1 MRTWLPVV
9 FCLATVLSVGRLA
22 GAADTTH
29 PTPPPPEAVAPQEPA
44 PVVSVEAPVTSPPQ
58 PQTPPA
64 PPPAPKLTRAEVEQ
78 LYAEWLKKVR
88 LIEIHSLRSTD
99 DKLWQQGREEVLAIE
114 DEAAIGPLVVVLYA
128 PAAKYRFLLI
138 EALARQ
144 AARGSPLAKA
154 YLQEIAVGDSV
165 EGHRRRAIEG
175 LKAAPAAPAT
185 DRLLIHLALD
195 EVAVFRDRAATA
207 LAALGEKRAIH
218 LLIERLV
225 TEEYRVTP
233 PTEPQLGFNFYQG
246 TLIGAPAF
254 RQVVVQAAAGG
265 SVSQVTID
273 LPQVDVIDYGAAF
286 STSPRL
292 PEVQRIVTQHNEILA
307 ALKALTKKDFGFDK
321 DAWNKW
327 VGGPEGTK
335 IVPPWEP
342 LRLMIDRGG

>member
-1 MRTWLPVV
+1 LGAVLV
-9 FCLATVLSVGRLA
+9 LATVLLIGRPA

-29 PTPPPPEAVAPQEPA
+29 PTPPPPEAVAPPPVAPA
-44 PVVSVEAPVTSPPQ
+44 ATAEAPVASPPQ
-58 PQTPPA
+58 PP
-64 PPPAPKLTRAEVEQ
+64 TRADVEQ
-78 LYAEWLKKVR
+78 LYAEWLKKIR

-99 DKLWQQGREEVLAIE
+99 DKVWQQGREEILAIE

-138 EALARQ
+138 EALARL
-144 AARGSPLAKA
+144 AARGSEVAKA

-165 EGHRRRAIEG
+165 AGHRRRAIEG
-175 LKAAPAAPAT
+175 LKAAPGAPAT
-185 DRLLIHLALD
+185 DRLLVHLALD

-207 LAALGEKRAIH
+207 LAALGEKRANR

-233 PTEPQLGFNFYQG
+233 PTEPQLGFNLFQG

-265 SVSQVTID
+265 SVSQVTVD

-286 STSPRL
+286 ATSPRL
-292 PEVQRIVTQHNEILA
+292 PEVQHIVTQHLDILA
-307 ALKALTKKDFGFDK
+307 ALKVLTKKDFSFDK
-321 DAWNKW
+321 DAWWKW
-327 VGGPEGTK
+327 AETAEGQR
-335 IVPPWEP
+335 IVPAWEP
-342 LRLMIDRGG
+342 LRFKVE